1 VQKFKT
7 LLDNKSEG
15 VSHQTYFTIWLAF
28 FLRLHLTVP
37 GSGAWKE
44 EKEWSGWDLNSKF
57 FFHRCCF

>member
-7 LLDNKSEG
+7 LLDNESEG

-28 FLRLHLTVP
+28 FLRLHLTVA

-44 EKEWSGWDLNSKF
+44 KVERVGFEQ
-57 FFHRCCF
+57 

>member
-28 FLRLHLTVP
+28 KTSLDST
-37 GSGAWKE
+37 GAPEHGK
-44 EKEWSGWDLNSKF
+44 KKKNGAGGI
-57 FFHRCCF
+57 